1 MAIFSYKAISLDGT
15 MVKGFL
21 EAEDAGVIR
30 NDLNSKGLFIID
42 IRESNRIIGNIQK
55 KFRARGIKKKD
66 VIEFANNLSVMLNA
80 GLPVVTA
87 LQDISATTDT
97 PVFKDAIS
105 DIKNQIEMGS
115 RFSDA
120 LERHKDIL
128 PSIFIRLSRIGEETG
143 LLSKSLSDI
152 AGHLQKMLD
161 LSQAINRA
169 LMYPIFAIVTT
180 FGALVFWLVYVMP
193 KMMTTF
199 MDMGVKLPLITRL
212 LMSVSAFAA
221 AYWYLILLFP
231 VLVFMSFKALKR
243 QQKTRYY
250 VDLMKI
256 KLPII
261 NLVVYNKLLA
271 LFSEQL
277 RILIVAGL
285 PIIRSFDIITEVI
298 DSEVFKRAISAAK
311 EDIVSG
317 NRIADALRKH
327 KVFPSLVVRM
337 VDIGETSGN
346 LDDQFAFL
354 SDYYFKRLD
363 DVSQKMGKIIEPV
376 LIAVIGTMFAVI
388 IISLM
393 LPVYDMI
400 STLGRQ

>member
-1 MAIFSYKAISLDGT
+1 MAMFSYKAMSLDGRL
-15 MVKGFL
+15 VKGFL
-21 EAEDAGVIR
+21 EGADAGVIR
-30 NDLNSKGLFIID
+30 GDLNSKGLLIID
-42 IRESNRIIGNIQK
+42 IRESNSTLARLQK
-55 KFRARGIKKKD
+55 GFKARGIKKSD
-66 VIEFANNLSVMLNA
+66 IIEFANNLSVMLNA
-80 GLPVVTA
+80 GVPVLTA
-87 LQDISATTDT
+87 IEDISNTTENRT
-97 PVFKDAIS
+97 FRDAVS
-105 DIKNQIEMGS
+105 DIKRQIEMGM
-115 RFSDA
+115 RFSEA
-120 LERHKDIL
+120 VELHKDIF
-128 PSIFIRLSRIGEETG
+128 PGIFIRIVRIGEETG
-143 LLSKSLSDI
+143 LLAKSLSDV

-169 LMYPIFAIVTT
+169 LMYPVFAIVTT

-193 KMMTTF
+193 KMMATF
-199 MDMGVKLPLITRL
+199 KEMGVKLPLITRI
-212 LMSVSAFAA
+212 LMRVSELASV
-221 AYWYLILLFP
+221 YWYVILLLP
-231 VLVFMSFKALKR
+231 VLVFVIIRMLKQ

-250 VDLMKI
+250 VDMMKI
-256 KLPII
+256 RLPII
-261 NLVVYNKLLA
+261 KLVVYNKLLA

-285 PIIRSFDIITEVI
+285 PIIRSFDILADSME
-298 DSEVFKRAISAAK
+298 SEVFRRGILASR
-311 EDIVSG
+311 EDIMAGS
-317 NRIADALRKH
+317 RISEAIKKH
-327 KVFPSLVVRM
+327 KVFPPLLIRM

-400 STLGRQ
+400 SNMGRQ